1 MILGSVFVLYQN
13 KKLTTYKITNINNP
27 IALDNSASVAT
38 PAASA
43 IATPQASNANNIN
56 KNSDFNLDI
65 FSSDKFKNLRETTFI
80 IKEQPEVGK
89 RDPFK
94 PN

>member
-1 MILGSVFVLYQN
+1 MILGSVFMLYQN
-13 KKLTTYKITNINNP
+13 KKLTTYKVTNINNP
-27 IALDNSASVAT
+27 ALVAT
-38 PAASA
+38 TAVSPVNTS
-43 IATPQASNANNIN
+43 QALNTNNIN

-65 FSSDKFKNLRETTFI
+65 FSSDKFKNLQETTFI